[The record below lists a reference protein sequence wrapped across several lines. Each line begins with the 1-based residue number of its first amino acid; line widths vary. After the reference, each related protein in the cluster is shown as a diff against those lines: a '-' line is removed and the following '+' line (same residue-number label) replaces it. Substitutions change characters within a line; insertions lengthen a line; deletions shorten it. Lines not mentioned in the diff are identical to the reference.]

1 MSSTKSHRLVV
12 GNTKYGA
19 EKTAITIYSSINL
32 FECLYIILIF
42 DTLVLSLI
50 AEYVLM
56 NILRKI
62 VHASVLINI

>member
-19 EKTAITIYSSINL
+19 EKTAITIHSSINL